1 MSQNKKI
8 IIGISVVF
16 ILIITIISIF
26 SNNEDSNL
34 EQCKVLEVTLLSI
47 ENEELVFRDN
57 SNIIYTVNTNKIN
70 ANIGDKVLIE
80 YTGLLDKNKDF
91 QNISIVNYETIPTS
105 NEDKLPETWKD
116 DSIFSN
122 YYTLAYNKLKTLS
135 LDEKIG
141 QLILARYPGENSI
154 DILKEYNLGGF
165 VFFEKDF
172 KDKTEQEIRDMINNL
187 QEASKIPILTAVD
200 EEGGKIVRI
209 SNNTNLIENKFPSSK
224 ELYTSGGF
232 EAIKEDTIKKSKFLN
247 NLGINLNLAPV
258 VDVSNNPND
267 YMYER
272 TIGENTKITSDY
284 AKTVIEASKGTK
296 VSYTLKHFPGY
307 GNNDDTHTSIVTDN
321 RSYDDIL
328 NNDIPPFK
336 NGIDSGA
343 EAVLVSHN
351 IVTSIDPNNPAS
363 LSISIHNLLR
373 NELKFTGVV
382 ITDDLAMNATSSI
395 EKNAVKA
402 LIAGNDLIITTDYI
416 DSIEQIK
423 NAVTNEDIS
432 EDLIDRTVFRILSWK
447 YFKGL
452 MFDEK

>member
-34 EQCKVLEVTLLSI
+34 EQCKKLEVTLLSI